1 MRREEPG
8 SRSAKLLY
16 RPVGLVSSMVAG
28 LVAGQVFQQV
38 WKRTHPGS
46 PDDAPRPLESE
57 YELTE
62 VLVAAAVQG
71 AIFAT
76 VRALVDRGGARL
88 YQRATGD
95 WPGD

>member
-16 RPVGLVSSMVAG
+16 RPVGMVSSMLAG
-28 LVAGQVFQQV
+28 LVAGEIFQQV

-46 PDDAPRPLESE
+46 PGDAPRPLESE
-57 YELTE
+57 YRLRE

-71 AIFAT
+71 AIFAM
-76 VRALVDRGGARL
+76 VRALVSRGGARA